1 MTPHDPMTDYTA
13 DDLRRR
19 AAAALGEV
27 RVCPGEAAIN
37 ENYVAHDPA
46 SLRAAAVL
54 VPVIDRAPG
63 ATVLLTV
70 RTTHLPAH
78 AAEIAFPGGKIE
90 PSDTSPVEAALRETQ
105 EEIGLD
111 RSNIEIIGRLDSWRT
126 GTGYQIEPVL
136 AIVRPPLS
144 LTLDPFEVVETF
156 ETPLRF
162 LMSGDNYATEARE
175 WRGTKRIFHT
185 IPFGDRYIWGA
196 TAGILRHMRE
206 RLYG

>member
-1 MTPHDPMTDYTA
+1 MNPHDPMTDYTA

-19 AAAALGEV
+19 ATAALGEV

-37 ENYVAHDPA
+37 ENYVALDPA

-54 VPVIDRAPG
+54 VPVIDRAPE
-63 ATVLLTV
+63 ATVLFTV
-70 RTTHLPAH
+70 RTAHLPAH

-90 PSDTSPVEAALRETQ
+90 ATDASPVEAALREAQ

-111 RSNIEIIGRLDSWRT
+111 RKRIEILGRLDSWRT

-144 LTLDPFEVVETF
+144 LILDAFEVVETF
-156 ETPLRF
+156 EAPLRF
-162 LMSGDNYATEARE
+162 LMSEENYATENRE
-175 WRGTKRIFHT
+175 WRGTRRIFHT